1 MPEWALDEESR
12 LSSQGSSVNFAGQI
26 KPLPAVV
33 FPIEEAPDALRQLSG
48 AKHIGKVVVQVPNQ
62 LPAPKE
68 APGRWIISGGLG
80 ALGTL
85 SVQWLASQGNMSY
98 LCIVYH
104 LAIGQILNTP
114 TAYLPVSGEAQ
125 GTLAKR

>member
-1 MPEWALDEESR
+1 MGFGRGIKTIFSR
-12 LSSQGSSVNFAGQI
+12 VLCDFAGQI

-104 LAIGQILNTP
+104 LL
-114 TAYLPVSGEAQ
+114 
-125 GTLAKR
+125 LARSSTHRQLTSQSVGRLKAR